1 MEEILRKLTDKN
13 DKTAYEFA
21 KQLGVESSESDK
33 YLAMIPS
40 FAELLQDKSSYVRTR
55 AFILIC
61 NQARWANN
69 GQLAAVFDQMC
80 LLLNDPK
87 PTVVRQ
93 CLSALHEV
101 VLFRPAIICII
112 LLVACVAFLVTRL
125 IVNNNYIGVILVL
138 AIVALSKLTDRFIRV
153 NDKDETEE

>member
-1 MEEILRKLTDKN
+1 MEEILRKLTDRN

-21 KQLGVESSESDK
+21 KQLGVESAESDQ
-33 YLAMIPS
+33 YLEMIPM

-55 AFILIC
+55 AFVLIC
-61 NQARWANN
+61 NQARWAND

-93 CLSALHEV
+93 CLSALREV
-101 VLFRPAIICII
+101 ALFRPELSDKIAKALAVIDVSKYKDSMSPLI
-112 LLVACVAFLVTRL
+112 LKDVE
-125 IVNNNYIGVILVL
+125 
-138 AIVALSKLTDRFIRV
+138 ALRNLL
-153 NDKDETEE
+153 

>member
-1 MEEILRKLTDKN
+1 MEEILRKLTDRD

-21 KQLGVESSESDK
+21 KQLSVESTGSDR
-33 YLAMIPS
+33 YLAMIPM

-61 NQARWANN
+61 NQARWAND

-80 LLLNDPK
+80 LLLNEPK

-93 CLSALHEV
+93 CLSALREV
-101 VLFRPAIICII
+101 VLFRPELSDKIENALTEIDVSKYKDSMSSLI
-112 LLVACVAFLVTRL
+112 LKDVDELRNLLLERKLV
-125 IVNNNYIGVILVL
+125 I
-138 AIVALSKLTDRFIRV
+138 
-153 NDKDETEE
+153 